1 MFTMQTSPSSLRNS
15 IIIIISSS
23 SHLHRHHRR
32 HRHILQHRHQ
42 RRIWTQSPRPTASVR
57 HDAWIV
63 VPFFKAGGRITA
75 GDIHFVE
82 QQGQPATPAPSSSS
96 SSSSPPSSSPDTTD
110 VALIP
115 AGETEFARDKA
126 FGYRSSNL
134 IDWIGEKA
142 AAAAIEGQEQPPAAT
157 ARVISVSLTD
167 LREGGPK
174 VVRERLAEANGGC
187 VVVNAV
193 EERDLQVRKW
203 G

>member
-1 MFTMQTSPSSLRNS
+1 MNATATGDHTSD
-15 IIIIISSS
+15 
-23 SHLHRHHRR
+23 
-32 HRHILQHRHQ
+32 
-42 RRIWTQSPRPTASVR
+42 R

-75 GDIHFVE
+75 GDVHFVE
-82 QQGQPATPAPSSSS
+82 QQGKSATSASSSS
-96 SSSSPPSSSPDTTD
+96 SSSSPDTSD

-134 IDWIGEKA
+134 VDWIGEKA
-142 AAAAIEGQEQPPAAT
+142 AVGAAMEGGQGQPPAAT
-157 ARVISVSLTD
+157 ERVVSISLTD

-174 VVRERLAEANGGC
+174 VVRERLAEADGGC

-193 EERDLQVRKW
+193 EGRDLQVRERGQLSW
-203 G
+203 